1 MKIDKIGIVI
11 PTCSAERKP
20 FLEFVLKRMNAQTMR
35 PDHIALIDFIKQ
47 SKAPDLV
54 MRYKIGIKEC
64 IDNGCS
70 FILFIEDDDYYPII
84 YIESMYNLWLDN
96 NRPKIIGCNKTIY
109 YHLFTKGWQIIN
121 TSKHASA
128 HGTAVSKDVNYMLCR
143 NDSIYFDIELW
154 KENRNDSKLVYFPD
168 HCISIKHGIGAC
180 GGGGHNGKIYK
191 TFDNDL
197 YEKLQS
203 LLDKEGFEFYTGA
216 VKQLQE
222 EEKQRRIKDPLQP
235 EYYDRIYCI
244 SDEYRKCNPEK
255 SIYFPIWKA
264 TAFLLNNTNTILEI
278 GCGNGL
284 TARYLM
290 SQGINYQRGIDFSEE
305 AITLA
310 RRNNPSHENKFQVK
324 DIKGITTI
332 PNHFTVICL
341 ETLEHLENDLSFLLT
356 LQKDTTIIF
365 SVPDFSCDAHQRF
378 FKDEQEVFYY
388 YSELISFEMIKKIM
402 IAPTNSIFLV
412 KGVRI

>member
-20 FLEFVLKRMNAQTMR
+20 FLEFVLKRMNDQTMR
-35 PDHIALIDFIKQ
+35 PDHIAVINFPKQ
-47 SKAPDLV
+47 GKMPDLTL
-54 MRYKIGIKEC
+54 RYKMGIKEC
-64 IDNGCS
+64 IDHGCS
-70 FILFIEDDDYYPII
+70 FILFIEDDDYYPIT

-96 NRPKIIGCNKTIY
+96 NRPKIIGCSKTIY
-109 YHLFTKGWQIIN
+109 YHLFTKGWQILN
-121 TSKHASA
+121 TSTHASA
-128 HGTAVSKDVNYMLCR
+128 HGTAVSKDVNYMTCR
-143 NDSIYFDIELW
+143 NDTIYFDIELW
-154 KENRNDSKLVYFPD
+154 KENRNDSKLIYFPD

-180 GGGGHNGKIYK
+180 GGGGHNRKTYK

-203 LLDKEGFEFYTGA
+203 LLDKEGFEFYTSI
-216 VKQLQE
+216 VKKLQE
-222 EEKQRRIKDPLQP
+222 EEMQRRIKDPLQP
-235 EYYDRIYCI
+235 EYYDHIYCI
-244 SDEYRKCNPEK
+244 SDEYKKSIPEK
-255 SIYFPIWKA
+255 SIYFPIWK
-264 TAFLLNNTNTILEI
+264 TAASFLTNIDTVLEI

-284 TARYLM
+284 TAQYLM

-310 RRNNPSHENKFQVK
+310 RRNNPTHENKFQIK
-324 DIKGITTI
+324 DVKGITAI
-332 PNHFTVICL
+332 PNHFTVLCL
-341 ETLEHLENDLSFLLT
+341 ETLEHLENDKSFLLT

-365 SVPDFSCDAHQRF
+365 SVPDFDCNAHQRF
-378 FKDEQEVFYY
+378 FKHEQDVFEY
-388 YSELISFEMIKKIM
+388 YSELISFEVIKKIT